1 MAPKIL
7 VIGVLSFMLACDR
20 PSARP
25 PVRPPEIAV
34 DATPV
39 VLFVGTSL
47 TAGLGL
53 DEDEAYPAQIQRKI
67 DSAGLHFRVS
77 NAGVSGATSADG
89 VKHIDWLL
97 NQPVSVLVLELG
109 ANDALRGQN
118 IDTTR
123 ANVQEIIDHARAKH
137 PDATIVI
144 AGMQAPPTLGQQY
157 TKQFRDLVPDLARK
171 NHATLIPFLLDSVAA
186 IPSLNQRDGIH
197 PNLEGEAI
205 VTRNVWRVL
214 EPILRTTEKGEG
226 RKEKGDLQGAAK

>member
-7 VIGVLSFMLACDR
+7 VIGLVSFTFACGR
-20 PSARP
+20 PAPDQASADPTARARD
-25 PVRPPEIAV
+25 V
-34 DATPV
+34 TPV

-67 DSAGLHFRVS
+67 DSAGLKFRVS

-97 NQPVSVLVLELG
+97 TQPVSVLVLELG

-123 ANVQEIIDHARAKH
+123 ANLQEIIDHARAKH

-144 AGMQAPPTLGQQY
+144 AGMQAPPNLGQQY
-157 TKQFRDLVPDLARK
+157 TKDFRELFPDLARK
-171 NHATLIPFLLDSVAA
+171 NHAVLIPFLLDSVAA
-186 IPSLNQRDGIH
+186 IEKLNQRDGIH

-205 VTRNVWRVL
+205 VARNVWRIL
-214 EPILRTTEKGEG
+214 EPVLRARKG
-226 RKEKGDLQGAAK
+226 GA

>member
-7 VIGVLSFMLACDR
+7 LVCALSFTLACDRPADGPAR

-25 PVRPPEIAV
+25 PE
-34 DATPV
+34 ATPV
-39 VLFVGTSL
+39 VLFLGTSL

-53 DEDEAYPAQIQRKI
+53 DEDQAYPAQIQRKI

-89 VKHIDWLL
+89 LKHVDWLL
-97 NQPVSVLVLELG
+97 TQPVSVLVLELG

-123 ANVQEIIDHARAKH
+123 ANLQEIIDHARAKH

-144 AGMQAPPTLGQQY
+144 AGMQAPPNLGQQY
-157 TKQFRDLVPDLARK
+157 TRDFRDLFPDLARK
-171 NHATLIPFLLDSVAA
+171 NHAVLIPFLLDSVAA
-186 IPSLNQRDGIH
+186 IEKLNQRDGIH

-205 VTRNVWRVL
+205 VARNVWRTL
-214 EPILRTTEKGEG
+214 EPVLHRLDSRPTTHEKP
-226 RKEKGDLQGAAK
+226 